1 MVATYRVLPCRV
13 RDKLSPAGCTTA
25 LWGRGVPSQGVAN
38 SGPNRPRWGWRW
50 GGQRAL
56 HRSRRTQGLGWAG
69 RFLLP
74 VRLAASA
81 LGW

>member
-1 MVATYRVLPCRV
+1 MFYRVLPCRV

-25 LWGRGVPSQGVAN
+25 LWGRGVPPREWPAQAPT
-38 SGPNRPRWGWRW
+38 GPGGGGW

-56 HRSRRTQGLGWAG
+56 HRSGRTQGLGWAG